1 MIVDGDPTDT
11 GDPKDRGLIGDQLK
25 KIEPGKGKK
34 TPALGAIKR
43 TKNKQT

>member
-34 TPALGAIKR
+34 NPSFRG
-43 TKNKQT
+43 NKENKE